1 MHSPK
6 LPYPETHWR
15 RPNRTS
21 YIVNRKSYFPAHLR
35 AAALLFCL
43 FLAAL
48 LPAQTEPEQLI
59 EDVIAQEAEDG
70 GEFTFNAAFD
80 LLEAYARRPLDLN
93 KADAETLAATYLLS
107 PPQVDALLEYRAQMD
122 GFISVYELQAVPG
135 LDLETIRRLLPYVTV
150 GRGLDDINVP
160 LKTLLTQGNRELFLR
175 ASRRLETARGYETPD
190 PRYAGDPWRTYV
202 KYRQRY
208 GTQLSLGIVAE
219 KDPGEAF
226 FRGSN
231 RRRGFDFYSAHLF
244 LRGLNRRV
252 RAVALGDFS
261 VSFGQGLILYTGF
274 GFGKSSL
281 TTSVARRSPTLQ
293 AYASVNEASFMRG
306 AGVTLALSKHLE
318 ATVFG
323 SRRPR
328 TANISRDSVTVT
340 SLNLSGLHRTEG
352 EIADRNALI
361 QHSYGGTLRYSPT
374 DRLQVS
380 FNVLGEHLGRPLQ
393 RTPRPYNRFYFNGDR
408 LHNLSLDYRYRL
420 RNFSFFGEV
429 AGAVNAGNAML
440 HGINI
445 GLDRRADLAI
455 VYRNYDRDYQ
465 ALSAQPFGEASGG
478 RNEEGIYLGLELR
491 PATRWRINAYYDLW
505 KHDWLRF
512 NIDAPSTG
520 REYRL
525 RINYSIKRKLDTY
538 VELRSETKGYGIPAP
553 EGAKIDPVVPRT
565 RFQARLH
572 AGYRLTSALEWRSR
586 LDLGYTED
594 ARKGRQRGVMLFQ
607 DLHYRPLGP
616 LSVSGR
622 LAVFRTD
629 SYDVRFYEYEN
640 GLTYNA
646 LVTPYYNEGGRSFLL
661 LRYKGIRKLTL
672 EARVAQTRSFNGRTF
687 GSGLEATG
695 KRWRTEVG
703 GQVIW
708 RW

>member
-1 MHSPK
+1 MQFTP
-6 LPYPETHWR
+6 
-15 RPNRTS
+15 
-21 YIVNRKSYFPAHLR
+21 HLR
-35 AAALLFCL
+35 AAAPLFCL
-43 FLAAL
+43 LFAAL
-48 LPAQTEPEQLI
+48 LSGQTEPEQLI
-59 EDVIAQEAEDG
+59 EDVIAQDAGDG
-70 GEFTFNAAFD
+70 GEFTFNATFE
-80 LLEAYARRPLDLN
+80 LLEAYAERPLDLN
-93 KADAETLAATYLLS
+93 KADAETLAATYLLT
-107 PPQVDALLEYRAQMD
+107 PLQLDALLRYREQMN
-122 GFISVYELQAVPG
+122 GLVSIYELQAVPG
-135 LDLETIRRLLPYVTV
+135 LDLETIRRILPYVTV
-150 GRGLDDINVP
+150 GGGLDDINVP
-160 LKTLLTQGNRELFLR
+160 FKTLLTQGNRELFLR
-175 ASRRLETARGYETPD
+175 ASRRLETARGYEEPD

-208 GTQLSLGIVAE
+208 GTKLSLGLVAE

-244 LRGLNRRV
+244 LRGLNRQV
-252 RAVALGDFS
+252 RALALGDFS

-293 AYASVNEASFMRG
+293 PYASVNEASFMRG
-306 AGVTLALSKHLE
+306 AGVTLALGRHFE
-318 ATVFG
+318 TTVFG

-328 TANISRDSVTVT
+328 TANISSDSVSVT
-340 SLNLSGLHRTEG
+340 SLNLSGLNRTDN

-361 QHSYGGTLRYSPT
+361 QHSYGGSVRFTPS

-380 FNVLGEHLGRPLQ
+380 LNVLGERLSRPLL

-408 LHNLSLDYRYRL
+408 LHNVSLDYRYRW

-429 AGAVNAGNAML
+429 AGAGGGGKAML
-440 HGINI
+440 HGLNL
-445 GLDRRADLAI
+445 GLDRRAEVAI
-455 VYRNYDRDYQ
+455 VYRKYDRDYQ
-465 ALSAQPFGEASGG
+465 ALSAQPFGESSGG
-478 RNEEGIYLGLELR
+478 RNEEGIYLGLEVR

-505 KHDWLRF
+505 RHDWLRF
-512 NIDAPSTG
+512 NIDGPSTG

-525 RINYSIKRKLDTY
+525 RVNYTVKRRLDAY
-538 VELRSETKGYGIPAP
+538 AELRSETKGHGISAP
-553 EGAKIDPVVPRT
+553 PGTKIDPVVPRT
-565 RFQARLH
+565 RFQARFH
-572 AGYRLTSALEWRSR
+572 TGYKLTPALEWRSR

-594 ARKGRQRGVMLFQ
+594 EAEGRQRGVMLFQ

-616 LSVSGR
+616 LSVSAR
-622 LAVFRTD
+622 VAVFHTD

-646 LVTPYYNEGGRSFLL
+646 RVLPYYNEGGRSFLL
-661 LRYKGIRKLTL
+661 LRYKGIRKLTV
-672 EARVAQTRSFNGRTF
+672 EARVAQTRYFDGRTF

-695 KRWRTEVG
+695 KTWRTEVG